1 MFNKIILFN
10 SVVLFYVILQI
21 YTTKMEVDYLIIG
34 SGLAGITFAE
44 TCILHHKTIMVIND
58 NSQNSTTVAGGLYNP
73 VILKRFTKIWEAE
86 AQLNIS
92 IPFYKNL
99 EQKLNDN
106 FLFKIPLLRKL
117 NSIEEQNNW
126 FTASDKPTLSNYLNS
141 NLENIENDFI
151 SNPYKF
157 GKVNHTGFLDTK
169 KMKDSYTNYL
179 ISKDCYSEERFKY
192 SEITIETDH
201 IQYKNIKAKQIIFAE
216 GFGLHSNPYFNNLP
230 LDGTKGELFI
240 IKAENLNLEKII
252 NSSIWILPIGN
263 DLYKVGATYNW
274 EDKTTT
280 KTETAKKEL
289 LSNLKELISCDF
301 EIIEHLAGI
310 RPTVKDRRP
319 LLGRHHSKKNMY
331 VLNGFGTRGVLFAP
345 YLSDKLF
352 QYIENN
358 VELDNEISINR
369 IYKKLF
375 R

>member
-1 MFNKIILFN
+1 
-10 SVVLFYVILQI
+10 
-21 YTTKMEVDYLIIG
+21 MEVDYLIIG

-73 VILKRFTKIWEAE
+73 VVLKRFTKIWEAE

-106 FLFKIPLLRKL
+106 FLYKIPLLRKL

-141 NLENIENDFI
+141 NLETIENNFI

-169 KMKDSYTNYL
+169 KLKDSYINYL
-179 ISKDCYSEERFKY
+179 NSKNCYSEETFEY
-192 SEITIETDH
+192 SEITIETNH
-201 IQYKNIKAKQIIFAE
+201 IQYKNIKAKQIVFAE

-240 IKAENLNLEKII
+240 IKAENLNLEEII

-280 KTETAKKEL
+280 KTEAAKNEL
-289 LSNLKELISCDF
+289 LTNLKELISCDF

-358 VELDNEISINR
+358 IELDNEISINR

>member
-1 MFNKIILFN
+1 
-10 SVVLFYVILQI
+10 
-21 YTTKMEVDYLIIG
+21 MEVDYLIIG

-280 KTETAKKEL
+280 KTKTAKKEL

>member
-1 MFNKIILFN
+1 
-10 SVVLFYVILQI
+10 
-21 YTTKMEVDYLIIG
+21 MEVDYLIIG
-34 SGLAGITFAE
+34 SGLAGISFAE
-44 TCILHHKTIMVIND
+44 TCLLHHKTIMVLND

-73 VILKRFTKIWEAE
+73 VVLKRFTKIWEAE
-86 AQLNIS
+86 AQLEIS

-99 EQKLNDN
+99 EEKLKEK
-106 FLFKIPLLRKL
+106 FLFEIPLLRKL

-126 FTASDKPTLSNYLNS
+126 FTASDKPTLSNYLNT
-141 NLENIENDFI
+141 NLETLENEFVA
-151 SNPYKF
+151 NNYKF

-169 KMKDSYTNYL
+169 KLKDTYSNFLFSENRYL
-179 ISKDCYSEERFKY
+179 EETFDYSLLVVEEN
-192 SEITIETDH
+192 H
-201 IQYKNIKAKQIIFAE
+201 IQYKNIKAKQIVFAE
-216 GFGLHSNPYFNNLP
+216 GFGIHSNPYFNNLP

-240 IKAENLNLEKII
+240 IKAENLDLNKII

-280 KTETAKKEL
+280 QTQEGKNEL
-289 LSNLKELISCDF
+289 LSNLKELISCEF

-319 LLGRHHSKKNMY
+319 LLGRHHSNKNMY
-331 VLNGFGTRGVLFAP
+331 ILNGFGTRGVLFAP
-345 YLSDKLF
+345 YLSDKLYQF
-352 QYIENN
+352 IENDI
-358 VELDNEISINR
+358 ELDNEISINR

>member
-1 MFNKIILFN
+1 
-10 SVVLFYVILQI
+10 
-21 YTTKMEVDYLIIG
+21 MEVDYLIIG
-34 SGLAGITFAE
+34 SGLAGISFAE
-44 TCILHHKTIMVIND
+44 TCLLNRKTIMVIN
-58 NSQNSTTVAGGLYNP
+58 NTSQNSTSIAGGLYNP
-73 VILKRFTKIWEAE
+73 VVLKRFTKIWEAE

-99 EQKLNDN
+99 ENKLNEK
-106 FLFKIPLLRKL
+106 FLFEIPLLRKL

-126 FTASDKPTLSNYLNS
+126 FTASDKPTLSNYLNT
-141 NLENIENDFI
+141 NLETLQNEFI
-151 SNPYKF
+151 ANNYKF
-157 GKVNHTGFLDTK
+157 GKVNHAGFLDTK
-169 KMKDSYTNYL
+169 KLKKTYSEYL
-179 ISKDCYSEERFKY
+179 ISKNKYTESTFDYFQLHIEEDF
-192 SEITIETDH
+192 
-201 IQYKNIKAKQIIFAE
+201 IQYKNIKAKQIVFTE

-240 IKAENLNLEKII
+240 IKAKNLHLDKII

-274 EDKTTT
+274 ADKTTNQ
-280 KTETAKKEL
+280 TEEGKKEL
-289 LSNLKELISCDF
+289 LSNLNELISCEF

-319 LLGRHHSKKNMY
+319 LLGRHHEHKNLY
-331 VLNGFGTRGVLFAP
+331 VLNGMGTRGVLFAP

-358 VELDNEISINR
+358 IELENEISINR